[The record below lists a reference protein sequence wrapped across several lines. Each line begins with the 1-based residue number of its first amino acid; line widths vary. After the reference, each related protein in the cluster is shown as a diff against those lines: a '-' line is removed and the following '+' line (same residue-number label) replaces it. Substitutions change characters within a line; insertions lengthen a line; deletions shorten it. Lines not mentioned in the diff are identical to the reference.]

1 MYMCTWAHVQTSA
14 EQVTCASHPHAYLH
28 AAVCE
33 IRSSQ
38 PGLSSRN
45 CWFASTHCTCVLC
58 TASGQWNC
66 IRRYF
71 SNSLFWRLC
80 MRSPGQNFPEQTL
93 RWTTRLGTWQHGRE
107 QRECAGRRVAC
118 VCMHMSMVCQRWVL
132 GCRITCCVHGST
144 TSKSLQET
152 SSLGLPWRR
161 SG

>member
-1 MYMCTWAHVQTSA
+1 MENLYIFTVFSVISPVFSGLEDHTDLGGSHGHMYKHQQSKLLVHT
-14 EQVTCASHPHAYLH
+14 HPHAYLH

-45 CWFASTHCTCVLC
+45 CWFAFTHCTCVLC

-71 SNSLFWRLC
+71 SNSLFWQLC

-93 RWTTRLGTWQHGRE
+93 RWTARLGTWQHGRGQME
-107 QRECAGRRVAC
+107 RARGRVAC
-118 VCMHMSMVCQRWVL
+118 VCTHVSMVCQW
-132 GCRITCCVHGST
+132 
-144 TSKSLQET
+144 
-152 SSLGLPWRR
+152 
-161 SG
+161 